1 MIEFPITLTSGG
13 SVCMPGYVFA
23 LALGYTKN
31 LGVYRLHVD
40 ATGEWEGLTIR
51 CFWHVP
57 DGKDPSSSLVVD
69 GYVDVPA
76 SVTAQ
81 PGSGCI
87 TFEGSDDTKNITSAD
102 LHYRVSANSGTEDGT
117 EPEPGT
123 PAWQQ
128 LVDAVHTDATAAEQA
143 KTDAQ
148 TAAQQA
154 GASAQKAGNALSDT
168 ITAKEDAL
176 KATKDAQTA
185 ASEASASAEN
195 AALAQVTAS
204 QLAGQAAGSASE
216 AQNSATKA
224 AASQQTAESNAAAA
238 QGSATK
244 AEASASTAVQGQ
256 QRAEAAAARAETAQ
270 QQTESASTDAL
281 DKISSAKT
289 DALKAIGNKQTSAT
303 TAVESAQ
310 GKALD
315 AVADAKN
322 TAVTAVTDAQTAA
335 TQAVG
340 TVQANAIQQM
350 KSTKTDALKAIGD
363 KQTAATQAVDTARDK
378 ALQQVGASTE
388 AAQTAANKAATSAG
402 NADYSAQKAAGSLQE
417 LKNGI
422 ASGDFKGEPGN
433 DGKSP
438 VVTVTDIENGH
449 RVSITDKDGTKT
461 IDVLNGKDG
470 KDAPQIDD
478 TTVTDSAP
486 WSSKHI
492 VDVLCPPI
500 SETGNPAQF
509 YPVAGYP
516 LGCKVSWEPTQEGSG
531 TPSPENIRP
540 IKGRDSVTVTRCVEN
555 LFNPAWMPEK
565 TLNNGLTWTIT
576 SDGTVTA
583 NGTANGT
590 SYYNSD
596 YFSLP
601 AGTYTISAMPYFRMS
616 ILNRDVGDTTVA
628 AQQVGQPCTFTV
640 ETDIQN
646 ASLFF
651 ATSGILDNVS
661 AKPQIEKG
669 TTATTYAPY
678 TGQTATLTLP
688 RTIYG
693 GTVDTVSSEGQETRK
708 LLTLDGTEKWM
719 VSGKFLDNKTDWY
732 YVSSKIPNAVNAAP
746 QKGNEIC
753 SHYPHA
759 DIANTNTA
767 QGCAIVWGAIRV
779 RWGDTIPDDADAWKA
794 YLAAQYAAGTPVQIA
809 YKLAEPV
816 PFTVTGAQPISAL
829 SGVNTLLTDA
839 DSVTVTGRADPIKR
853 ITDLEDAVAS
863 MT

>member
-1 MIEFPITLTSGG
+1 MIEQ
-13 SVCMPGYVFA
+13 SVSLASNGVVKVPGYEQLVRF
-23 LALGYTKN
+23 GYTKN
-31 LGVYRLHVD
+31 RGVYRLHVD
-40 ATGEWEGLTIR
+40 ATGEWEGLAIR
-51 CFWHVP
+51 AFWHVP
-57 DGKDPSSSLVVD
+57 DGKDPASSLVVD
-69 GYVDVPA
+69 GYVAVPA

-81 PGSGCI
+81 PGSGCV
-87 TFEGSDDTKNITSAD
+87 TFEGSDGTKTVTSAD
-102 LHYRVSANSGTEDGT
+102 LRYRVSANSGTEDGT

-185 ASEASASAEN
+185 ANEATTS
-195 AALAQVTAS
+195 
-204 QLAGQAAGSASE
+204 AGSA
-216 AQNSATKA
+216 
-224 AASQQTAESNAAAA
+224 
-238 QGSATK
+238 
-244 AEASASTAVQGQ
+244 
-256 QRAEAAAARAETAQ
+256 
-270 QQTESASTDAL
+270 
-281 DKISSAKT
+281 DK
-289 DALKAIGNKQTSAT
+289 
-303 TAVESAQ
+303 SAQ
-310 GKALD
+310 
-315 AVADAKN
+315 
-322 TAVTAVTDAQTAA
+322 
-335 TQAVG
+335 
-340 TVQANAIQQM
+340 
-350 KSTKTDALKAIGD
+350 
-363 KQTAATQAVDTARDK
+363 
-378 ALQQVGASTE
+378 E
-388 AAQTAANKAATSAG
+388 
-402 NADYSAQKAAGSLQE
+402 AAGSLQE

-422 ASGDFKGEPGN
+422 ASGEFKGEPGN

-540 IKGRDSVTVTRCVEN
+540 IKGRDSVTVTRCGEN

-651 ATSGILDNVS
+651 DTSGILDNVS

-794 YLAAQYAAGTPVQIA
+794 HLAAQYAAGTPVQIA